1 MVLIVQV
8 SLLYELLIHFQITKV
23 WGLIN
28 FNKMFDDII
37 RGSVDQYYYQSNY
50 SMLLQLFLNL
60 FCLDIAFK
68 NIFIMFSRLVCD
80 GKK

>member
-1 MVLIVQV
+1 
-8 SLLYELLIHFQITKV
+8 
-23 WGLIN
+23 
-28 FNKMFDDII
+28 MFDDII

-68 NIFIMFSRLVCD
+68 ITFILCFPGLSAMVRNKHESLSLSISAH
-80 GKK
+80 KSKQY